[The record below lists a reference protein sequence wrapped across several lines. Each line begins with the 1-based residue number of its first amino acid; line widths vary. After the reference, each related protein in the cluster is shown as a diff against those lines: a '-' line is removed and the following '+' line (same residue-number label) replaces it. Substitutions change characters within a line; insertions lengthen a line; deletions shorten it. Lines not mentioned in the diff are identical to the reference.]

1 VGAGIAGIS
10 AAESI
15 RKVSSD
21 AKIVVLSK
29 EAALPYY
36 RLNLTRYL
44 AGQIG
49 EARLPLHPERWYRD
63 RDIQLRPST
72 ELCTVDTDQR
82 RLTLRGC
89 EDLFYDKLILAM
101 GSHPFVPAVPGVN
114 RENVTVLRTREDAD
128 HILAEAQP
136 HARVVVIGGGL
147 LGLEAAGALK
157 GRVRSVAVLE
167 GYGWLLPRQLTQTAA
182 VGLEAHVRSL
192 GIVLHAKVKIKEI
205 VGDERVRGVLLED
218 GDLIPA
224 DLVIIS
230 TGVRPNSYVARLAG
244 LEVHSGIVVNNH
256 LQTSVPDIYAAGD
269 VAEHQGMV
277 YGLWGP
283 SQFQGSIAGLN
294 AAGNPTEFL
303 GVPRS
308 SMLKVLGFDMFSI
321 GDITPVDASYEVI
334 EGTVN
339 DHYQSYIFRD
349 SHMVGAILLGD
360 TTQSAHVK
368 HIVEKQ
374 RDCSRILQG
383 DHSVESVQAFLVS
396 QPE

>member
-1 VGAGIAGIS
+1 
-10 AAESI
+10 
-15 RKVSSD
+15 
-21 AKIVVLSK
+21 
-29 EAALPYY
+29 
-36 RLNLTRYL
+36 
-44 AGQIG
+44 
-49 EARLPLHPERWYRD
+49 
-63 RDIQLRPST
+63 
-72 ELCTVDTDQR
+72 
-82 RLTLRGC
+82 
-89 EDLFYDKLILAM
+89 
-101 GSHPFVPAVPGVN
+101 
-114 RENVTVLRTREDAD
+114 
-128 HILAEAQP
+128 
-136 HARVVVIGGGL
+136 
-147 LGLEAAGALK
+147 
-157 GRVRSVAVLE
+157 VAVLE

-283 SQFQGSIAGLN
+283 SQIQGSIAGLN